1 MLMVA
6 LAPCEA
12 YAPVHAPRSLATRS
26 LVAATRLPLSPRMQA
41 EEGEEEKPV
50 AASSAEKSSPLAG
63 IVSDQT
69 VSEMQ
74 EYKDRE
80 NAKRLRVRKRNN
92 ILIPAVT
99 VGLLLA
105 LQLAGGKAKLQEL
118 GFDENFDLLA
128 NTPGMA
134 ETRVKKAERAAQ
146 AEENRDAFVQSLRG
160 N

>member
-1 MLMVA
+1 VTNSGVA
-6 LAPCEA
+6 FLAKELG
-12 YAPVHAPRSLATRS
+12 APADVVPVTYKKKRAI
-26 LVAATRLPLSPRMQA
+26 VAAPKV
-41 EEGEEEKPV
+41 EDEEEKPV